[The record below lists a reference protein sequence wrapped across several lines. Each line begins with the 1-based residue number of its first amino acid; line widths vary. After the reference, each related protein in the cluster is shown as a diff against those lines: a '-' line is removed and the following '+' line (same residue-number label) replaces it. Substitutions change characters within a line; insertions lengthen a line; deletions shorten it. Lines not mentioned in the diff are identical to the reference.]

1 MSQTPVT
8 IHLPD
13 ALYDRVRQF
22 AEDTNRPLETVLLE
36 SVSLLFDDSPE
47 SLTVDD
53 LQTLS
58 DAQLWAVVY
67 RRLAWN
73 QSLRLHELSTKYKSD
88 ELSTDEQAELDAH
101 LDRNDHYML
110 LRSEALLILQQR
122 GADIQSYLQSAS

>member
-53 LQTLS
+53 L
-58 DAQLWAVVY
+58 
-67 RRLAWN
+67 
-73 QSLRLHELSTKYKSD
+73 
-88 ELSTDEQAELDAH
+88 
-101 LDRNDHYML
+101 
-110 LRSEALLILQQR
+110 
-122 GADIQSYLQSAS
+122 

>member
-1 MSQTPVT
+1 V
-8 IHLPD
+8 
-13 ALYDRVRQF
+13 
-22 AEDTNRPLETVLLE
+22 
-36 SVSLLFDDSPE
+36 
-47 SLTVDD
+47 
-53 LQTLS
+53 
-58 DAQLWAVVY
+58 QLWAIVY

-88 ELSTDEQAELDAH
+88 ELSTDEQVELDAL